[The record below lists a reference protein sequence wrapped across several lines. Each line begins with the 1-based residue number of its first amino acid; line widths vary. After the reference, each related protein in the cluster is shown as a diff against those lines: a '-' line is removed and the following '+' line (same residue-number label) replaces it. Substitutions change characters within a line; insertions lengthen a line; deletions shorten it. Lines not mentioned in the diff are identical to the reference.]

1 MPFLSLRLGQFCNF
15 HPKVC
20 FSTFRSKRFNIL
32 PFIRLVNFFHF
43 SPLSQ
48 GHFHLFCLLKRAIQ
62 YFSLYAQVFTIVYK
76 KVLK

>member
-20 FSTFRSKRFNIL
+20 FSIYGSKRFKIL

-48 GHFHLFCLLKRAIQ
+48 GHFRLFC
-62 YFSLYAQVFTIVYK
+62 
-76 KVLK
+76 